1 MWREIVGEFESA
13 ELRSGVDAGVLD
25 RIEVELSQPIPRD
38 LRSFLIESNGLEDEY
53 GTEIVWSAERILD
66 DNRSFRGDEQYRSL
80 YMAFDPL
87 LFFGDNGGG
96 DQFAYVRKPERDGVF
111 VWDHETDSR
120 NLVSPGLESYVRSA
134 LASDG
139 EDWYRTE

>member
-25 RIEVELSQPIPRD
+25 RIEAELSQPIPRD

-66 DNRSFRGDEQYRSL
+66 DNRSFRGDQQYRSL